1 MSVEKYIAGASLGL
15 FIMFVGEIVIFYNF
29 MISYPTLDIAVSLEP
44 EPKMLQFISI
54 GVAPAMIMA
63 GVSFIM
69 SKRYGSK
76 SIGMMIISGG
86 AILLVGMAFAYTQ
99 LSDIDSQYLVD
110 AVTITPILFMV
121 VSIPIMVV
129 GALLLKTRD
138 RKPKKEYV

>member
-15 FIMFVGEIVIFYNF
+15 FIMFVGEVTIFYNF
-29 MISYPTLDIAVSLEP
+29 MISYPTLDIAEALEP

-76 SIGMMIISGG
+76 SIGMMIVAGG
-86 AILLVGMAFAYTQ
+86 AVLLVGMAFAYTQ
-99 LSDIDSQYLVD
+99 LSDIDSKYLVD
-110 AVTITPILFMV
+110 AVTITPVLFMV
-121 VSIPIMVV
+121 VSVPVMVV
-129 GALLLKTRD
+129 GALLFKTRE
-138 RKPKKEYV
+138 RKPKKQYV